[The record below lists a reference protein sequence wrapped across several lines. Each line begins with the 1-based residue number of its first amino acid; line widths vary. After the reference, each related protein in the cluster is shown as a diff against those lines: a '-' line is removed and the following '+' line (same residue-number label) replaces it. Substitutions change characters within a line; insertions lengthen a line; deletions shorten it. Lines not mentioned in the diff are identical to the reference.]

1 MGASYSQDLRDR
13 VLGARDRGLKTK
25 QVADLFSVSASWV
38 RRVMQRRREH
48 GQTAPRPRGGV
59 TVVKIDME
67 RLRQLVHEQPDA
79 TTRELHGRLGIACSE
94 SAVGMALKR
103 LGLSFKKR
111 RSMQPSR
118 TGLMSPRDAS
128 SGSGSKRRSSPS
140 STPGS

>member
-1 MGASYSQDLRDR
+1 MGASYSRDLRDR

-25 QVADLFSVSASWV
+25 EVADLFSVSASWV

-48 GQTAPRPRGGV
+48 GQTAPRPRGGM

-67 RLRQLVHEQPDA
+67 RLRQLVQEQPDA
-79 TTRELHGRLGIACSE
+79 TTRELHRRLGIACSE

-111 RSMQPSR
+111 RSMRPSR
-118 TGLMSPRDAS
+118 TGPTSRSGAS
-128 SGSGSKRRSSPS
+128 SGSGNRRRSGPG